1 MFLFSCRIRHTR
13 CALVTGVQTCALPI
27 SLALAKAHCRI
38 DPSDTDHDEVLA
50 TYIQAAREWVEDFTG
65 LVLVSRP
72 FTKAVEAFGSYVQ
85 LDRRPV
91 TAVESIAY
99 LDTDGAEQP
108 FTDFTINLATGRVY
122 ASQWPAIGRNGYATV
137 TYTAGYAPEEVPV
150 ALEIGRA
157 HV

>member
-1 MFLFSCRIRHTR
+1 M
-13 CALVTGVQTCALPI
+13 AEPVT
-27 SLALAKAHCRI
+27 LALAKAHCRI

-122 ASQWPAIGRNGYATV
+122 ASQWPAIGRNRSEEHTSELQSLMRISYAVFCLKKKNTNKDD
-137 TYTAGYAPEEVPV
+137 TTQPK
-150 ALEIGRA
+150 
-157 HV
+157 

>member
-1 MFLFSCRIRHTR
+1 M
-13 CALVTGVQTCALPI
+13 AEPVT
-27 SLALAKAHCRI
+27 LALAKAHCRI

-91 TAVESIAY
+91 TAVERSEEHTSE
-99 LDTDGAEQP
+99 LQSLMRTS
-108 FTDFTINLATGRVY
+108 Y
-122 ASQWPAIGRNGYATV
+122 AVFCLQKKS
-137 TYTAGYAPEEVPV
+137 
-150 ALEIGRA
+150 LK
-157 HV
+157 

>member
-1 MFLFSCRIRHTR
+1 M
-13 CALVTGVQTCALPI
+13 AEPVT
-27 SLALAKAHCRI
+27 LALAKAHCRI

-99 LDTDGAEQP
+99 Q
-108 FTDFTINLATGRVY
+108 
-122 ASQWPAIGRNGYATV
+122 
-137 TYTAGYAPEEVPV
+137 
-150 ALEIGRA
+150 IGRA
-157 HV
+157 NVRTPVTNAHTVCSLLYDKKKN

>member
-1 MFLFSCRIRHTR
+1 MLFLSFVFFFFMIPRPPRSTR
-13 CALVTGVQTCALPI
+13 T
-27 SLALAKAHCRI
+27 
-38 DPSDTDHDEVLA
+38 DTLFPY
-50 TYIQAAREWVEDFTG
+50 TTLFRSWVEDFTG

-122 ASQWPAIGRNGYATV
+122 
-137 TYTAGYAPEEVPV
+137 
-150 ALEIGRA
+150 
-157 HV
+157 

>member
-1 MFLFSCRIRHTR
+1 M

-27 SLALAKAHCRI
+27 S
-38 DPSDTDHDEVLA
+38 
-50 TYIQAAREWVEDFTG
+50 YIQAAREWVEDFTG

-85 LDRRPV
+85 LARRPV

-108 FTDFTINLATGRVY
+108 FTDLTLNLATGRVY
-122 ASQWPAIGRNGYATV
+122 ASQWPAIGRNGYAPV
-137 TYTAGYAPEEVPV
+137 TYTAGYASE
-150 ALEIGRA
+150 EIGSESGRER
-157 HV
+157 VCQ

>member
-1 MFLFSCRIRHTR
+1 M
-13 CALVTGVQTCALPI
+13 AEPVT
-27 SLALAKAHCRI
+27 LALAKAHCRI

-122 ASQWPAIGRNGYATV
+122 ASQRSEEQTSELQSLMRISYAVFCLKKKNKT
-137 TYTAGYAPEEVPV
+137 TKK
-150 ALEIGRA
+150 
-157 HV
+157 

>member
-1 MFLFSCRIRHTR
+1 IRI
-13 CALVTGVQTCALPI
+13 
-27 SLALAKAHCRI
+27 
-38 DPSDTDHDEVLA
+38 SDWSSDVCSSDL
-50 TYIQAAREWVEDFTG
+50 DFTG

-122 ASQWPAIGRNGYATV
+122 ASQWPAIGWNGYATV
-137 TYTAGYAPEEVPV
+137 TYTAGYAPE
-150 ALEIGRA
+150 IGRA
-157 HV
+157 SCRERGGQNG

>member
-1 MFLFSCRIRHTR
+1 MRI
-13 CALVTGVQTCALPI
+13 
-27 SLALAKAHCRI
+27 
-38 DPSDTDHDEVLA
+38 SDWSSDVCSSDL
-50 TYIQAAREWVEDFTG
+50 IQAAREWVEDFTG

-137 TYTAGYAPEEVPV
+137 TYPAGYAPEEVPV
-150 ALEIGRA
+150 DRKRGVVGKRVSIGVEDGGCGI
-157 HV
+157 HNK